1 MGSLHSGAETGE
13 ATVQAAQAVSET
25 TESIGHKCRVL
36 NEKLD
41 QLLSTLHEE
50 TATPQGGQQSSS
62 PRTSIDEGDQH
73 NPLQEADQMDEQAIA
88 KSSTSTKEAKES
100 RNESRAVR
108 QKGVRKVRLLSLLFF
123 IAVC

>member
-1 MGSLHSGAETGE
+1 MGSLHSGVEAGETV
-13 ATVQAAQAVSET
+13 VQAAQAASET

-41 QLLSTLHEE
+41 QLLCTLHEE
-50 TATPQGGQQSSS
+50 TATPQVGGQQSSS
-62 PRTSIDEGDQH
+62 PRTSIDEGDQQ
-73 NPLQEADQMDEQAIA
+73 NSFQADQPDQMDETA

-108 QKGVRKVRLLSLLFF
+108 QKGVRKV
-123 IAVC
+123 